1 MSYEFSVDI
10 FPLTRFWAWDQTDEN
25 AKVDAENT
33 SALHLINYN
42 KPL

>member
-1 MSYEFSVDI
+1 MRDEFSVDI
-10 FPLTRFWAWDQTDEN
+10 FLLTRFWDQTDEN